1 VCVSIYIY
9 ITIYI
14 QAGAL
19 WGLCIGPYDARKL
32 GNFSHCFSNFFASFL
47 KFEYLLFVELTG
59 VARASFVVCD
69 FAFMFLSIEI
79 VNVCLVVLYCP
90 VEEHMVCSLNS
101 ILVDR

>member
-1 VCVSIYIY
+1 V
-9 ITIYI
+9 
-14 QAGAL
+14 
-19 WGLCIGPYDARKL
+19 
-32 GNFSHCFSNFFASFL
+32 
-47 KFEYLLFVELTG
+47 YLLFVELTG